1 MAGCSPTIAAGA
13 RPDAPRGAVDHAADG
28 EIALAV
34 GARGACAAADAER
47 GCAMSDD
54 GDIREARR
62 WRQDGWVAQV
72 IKNEDDDGWAV
83 AMTRVGDDEPALVG
97 PWTMGRDKK
106 NPKPL
111 DHPAFMTLVK
121 TATEVLLRHAQSRR
135 AQLHKTLTFTD
146 DRDRRLR
153 VDFDVAEDDDDPH
166 AMVTVTDVATDE
178 LVRRDRVSPSW
189 KLTATT
195 AQRFARGQD

>member
-1 MAGCSPTIAAGA
+1 
-13 RPDAPRGAVDHAADG
+13 
-28 EIALAV
+28 
-34 GARGACAAADAER
+34 
-47 GCAMSDD
+47 MSDDD

-121 TATEVLLRHAQSRR
+121 TATEVLLRHEQSRR

-153 VDFDVAEDDDDPH
+153 VDLDVAQDDDDPH
-166 AMVTVTDVATDE
+166 AIVTVTDDATDE